1 VFSVDHPTCPGT
13 VTSMQLEKIIHN
25 GITQNEGALDL
36 SPRVEEDAK
45 PEDFMSHPSPPSTV
59 YVDSPP
65 KLRAK
70 KRKLALAP
78 TAGMRKSSPICIDI
92 DDSEDDS
99 KSDISSDLEPEP
111 DSNFAMKLDSQG
123 GGSTTGLEATSFGDR
138 QSTGQDS
145 GDKPNHRTIWVSVS
159 VPEETLM
166 SPRTESEGRE
176 LGTATALG
184 LLSPE
189 EAAGPT
195 IPATPISQTDIDIS
209 MISPRRTHRLSAAQ
223 KQKEPQR
230 QNPKPPVDVSTP
242 GAGNPTTLLLHTLAH
257 KESEDDSW
265 VQLREAIAK
274 FRSTVQMDVP
284 KLTIGR
290 STITMHAK

>member
-1 VFSVDHPTCPGT
+1 
-13 VTSMQLEKIIHN
+13 MQLEKIIHN

-78 TAGMRKSSPICIDI
+78 TAGMHKSSPICIDI

-99 KSDISSDLEPEP
+99 NSDISSDLEPEP
-111 DSNFAMKLDSQG
+111 DPDFAMKQDSQG
-123 GGSTTGLEATSFGDR
+123 GGSTTGLDETSFGGKGA
-138 QSTGQDS
+138 TETDS
-145 GDKPNHRTIWVSVS
+145 SDKLSSHRTIWVSVS
-159 VPEETLM
+159 VPEETLK

-176 LGTATALG
+176 VGTATALG

-209 MISPRRTHRLSAAQ
+209 MISPRRTLRLSAAQ

-230 QNPKPPVDVSTP
+230 QKPKPPADVSTP
-242 GAGNPTTLLLHTLAH
+242 GAGNPTAVLLHTLAH
-257 KESEDDSW
+257 KESKDDSW
-265 VQLREAIAK
+265 VQLREAMAEL
-274 FRSTVQMDVP
+274 RSTVEMDVRE
-284 KLTIGR
+284 LTVGR
-290 STITMHAK
+290 STITMHAT